1 MAARSGGR
9 IPITPEGGRNMK
21 RILTAILL
29 AALLL
34 AAATAAAAATELSA
48 APSGQ
53 AETDADQSMENA
65 VYEPA
70 PGGSVVEPSV
80 GDGTVIRP
88 ASDPE
93 DDAEPYGSGA
103 LPGSAN
109 GNDVWLTDRMY
120 YDAGQGVFVYL
131 VGSGDTVV
139 RSSVADGMIVT
150 EPVMVDGA
158 TLLIYQ
164 DGELW
169 EGDAMAISEPGEY
182 VVMAQTGNQTP
193 RLFTFTLAGPA
204 VSGVY
209 AYNMPSGMA
218 VLNATLNG
226 EQTEFDR
233 SSVPMQA
240 EGTYRVEYE
249 CLSTGKIY
257 SLELV
262 VDRTPPELEFHGDID
277 GSNRVHSALGF
288 SGVQPGDTVLA
299 TLDGAS
305 IDVTVASDGTGE
317 FTQSGSYI
325 ITVFDAAGNRSVY
338 GYTVMLYFNASSLA
352 FFAVLIATV
361 LAVLIYVFMK
371 RKRLEIG

>member
-1 MAARSGGR
+1 
-9 IPITPEGGRNMK
+9 MK

-29 AALLL
+29 AVLLL
-34 AAATAAAAATELSA
+34 SATTAAAAATDLSA
-48 APSGQ
+48 APPGQ

-88 ASDPE
+88 ASDS
-93 DDAEPYGSGA
+93 DSDGEPYGSGA
-103 LPGSAN
+103 LQGSAN
-109 GNDVWLTDRMY
+109 EKDVWLTDMMY
-120 YDAGQGVFVYL
+120 YDTVQGEYVYL
-131 VGSGDTVV
+131 VGDSGNVV

-150 EPVMVDGA
+150 GSVMVDGA

-169 EGDAMAISEPGEY
+169 EGDAMVISEPGEY

-193 RLFTFTLAGPA
+193 RLFTFLLAGPA

-218 VLNATLNG
+218 VLNATLDG
-226 EQTEFDR
+226 EPTEYDR
-233 SSVPMQA
+233 SSVPMQTD
-240 EGTYRVEYE
+240 GTYHVEYE
-249 CLSTGKIY
+249 CLSTGVIY
-257 SLELV
+257 TLELT
-262 VDRTPPELEFHGDID
+262 VDRTPPELQFHGDID
-277 GSNRVHSALGF
+277 GNNRVHSALGF

-325 ITVFDAAGNRSVY
+325 ITVYDAAGNRSVY

>member
-1 MAARSGGR
+1 
-9 IPITPEGGRNMK
+9 
-21 RILTAILL
+21 
-29 AALLL
+29 
-34 AAATAAAAATELSA
+34 
-48 APSGQ
+48 
-53 AETDADQSMENA
+53 
-65 VYEPA
+65 
-70 PGGSVVEPSV
+70 
-80 GDGTVIRP
+80 
-88 ASDPE
+88 
-93 DDAEPYGSGA
+93 
-103 LPGSAN
+103 
-109 GNDVWLTDRMY
+109 
-120 YDAGQGVFVYL
+120 
-131 VGSGDTVV
+131 
-139 RSSVADGMIVT
+139 
-150 EPVMVDGA
+150 
-158 TLLIYQ
+158 
-164 DGELW
+164 
-169 EGDAMAISEPGEY
+169 
-182 VVMAQTGNQTP
+182 
-193 RLFTFTLAGPA
+193 
-204 VSGVY
+204 
-209 AYNMPSGMA
+209 MA

-288 SGVQPGDTVLA
+288 SGVQPGDTVQA
-299 TLDGAS
+299 TLDGAPIS
-305 IDVTVASDGTGE
+305 VSVASDGTGE

-325 ITVFDAAGNRSVY
+325 ITVYDAAGNRSVY